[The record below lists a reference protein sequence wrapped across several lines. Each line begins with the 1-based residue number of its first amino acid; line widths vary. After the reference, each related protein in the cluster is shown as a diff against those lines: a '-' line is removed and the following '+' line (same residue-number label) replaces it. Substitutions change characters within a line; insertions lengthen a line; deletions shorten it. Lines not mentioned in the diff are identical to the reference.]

1 MNLRHLSDEQLM
13 TSSQCAVK
21 VERES
26 TTKVL
31 HHFREIERRRLY
43 SAHKYSSLF
52 DMAVKF
58 FGYTED
64 QANFRISAMRL
75 LKELPE
81 LEEKVNSGELTLTH
95 LSMARSHFRNEEKFA
110 NKKTTKEEK
119 LELVEKMQKTSKRE
133 AQVILRS
140 VSSIPVAI
148 PHDEIKPINENKSVF
163 KFAADKTLEEDIKL
177 LKGLLAHKYPNLSM
191 GELFKKLCELG
202 LEEWSPSREPKRRVK
217 NLNRVETKDGLNE
230 AETKVIVKANIGEG
244 AGEDEGAGAGACAG
258 ACAGADVDAGTNSNA
273 KAAIKDLP
281 VPERGAGCKRLSK
294 AQITRQIWQRDN
306 KRCTNCG
313 SAFAIQKDHRQAK
326 ALGGDDSIENLR
338 LLCRSCNQRAAIEQL
353 GLNFMDPYLN

>member
-1 MNLRHLSDEQLM
+1 MNLRHLTDEQLM

-43 SAHKYSSLF
+43 SAHKYGSLF

-81 LEEKVNSGELTLTH
+81 LEKKVNSGELTLTH

-110 NKKTTKEEK
+110 NKKVTKEEK

-140 VSSIPVAI
+140 VSSLPVAI
-148 PHDEIKPINENKSVF
+148 PHDEIRPITEDKVLL
-163 KFAADKTLEEDIKL
+163 KFAADKTLEEDIKA

-202 LEEWSPSREPKRRVK
+202 LEEWSPAREPKRR
-217 NLNRVETKDGLNE
+217 
-230 AETKVIVKANIGEG
+230 
-244 AGEDEGAGAGACAG
+244 
-258 ACAGADVDAGTNSNA
+258 AGTA
-273 KAAIKDLP
+273 IIKDSP
-281 VPERGAGCKRLSK
+281 VPERGAGCKKPLR
-294 AQITRQIWQRDN
+294 AQVARQIWRRDN

-313 SAFAIQKDHRQAK
+313 SVFAIQKDHRQAK

-353 GLNFMDPYLN
+353 GLNFMDQYLN